1 MKKLIKK
8 FINIFKKE
16 KNPKPAAPIFAC
28 SFTPSNPLTEKDCDQ
43 KIQVRTF
50 IDVDRELDYL
60 ELQNIRKDLKGGIF
74 YDETIKKMF
83 KRITED
89 YIIHRSYFKSIGE
102 ELGWDTKT
110 PDEWLNEL
118 RKLECENDNEVTAGN
133 FRLIRYHYA
142 SQIKNFLSRN
152 HSGFMIVPLL
162 TLIPPYELDHCVDN
176 GNWGTT
182 AKTRRDPRY
191 PDRFEHVGEVIATEK
206 FQICTYASHMK
217 IAEVERP
224 IKSSWK
230 FALTPLAHGSSS
242 NDVGLDN
249 IFESAVALE
258 LWSIVYYNHVGS
270 YAKPILFKSNNDGG
284 FNEIKV
290 EFINKAP
297 YSPLTKY
304 FDSMEDLRDY
314 CIENGLHLA
323 PIYPPSS
330 DSIDQE
336 QQAKGRV
343 KTKSSK
349 KKEK

>member
-8 FINIFKKE
+8 FINIFKK
-16 KNPKPAAPIFAC
+16 NNKPAAPIFAC

-50 IDVDRELDYL
+50 IGIDRELDYQ
-60 ELQNIRKDLKGGIF
+60 ELPNIRKDLKGGIF

-102 ELGWDTKT
+102 VLEWDTKT

-118 RKLECENDNEVTAGN
+118 RKFECENDNEVTAGN

-152 HSGFMIVPLL
+152 RSGLMIVPLL
-162 TLIPPYELDHCVDN
+162 TLTPPYELDHCVDN

-182 AKTRRDPRY
+182 SKARKDPRN
-191 PDRFEHVGEVIATEK
+191 PNRFERVGEVIATEK
-206 FQICTYASHMK
+206 FQILTRVSNTK
-217 IAEVERP
+217 IAEGERP
-224 IKSSWK
+224 IKSIWK

-249 IFESAVALE
+249 IFESAVNLE
-258 LWSIVYYNHVGS
+258 LWSIVYYNHIGS
-270 YAKPILFKSNNDGG
+270 YAEPVLFENNDDNG
-284 FNEIKV
+284 FEEIKV

-297 YSPLTKY
+297 YPPLTEY
-304 FDSMEDLRDY
+304 FDSMEDIRDY
-314 CIENGLHLA
+314 CEENGLYIA
-323 PIYPPSS
+323 PAAASLP
-330 DSIDQE
+330 DSIDTS
-336 QQAKGRV
+336 G
-343 KTKSSK
+343 K
-349 KKEK
+349 KRIDK